1 MAREHLKSPYDGLV
15 AKSGEWR
22 SSFSFSEKNVI
33 SLHPELYQALKYLNK
48 VGILLDLRCQLKHPH
63 KVSEN
68 HTDIPTYPLKEI
80 FCSYITSP
88 ACSMVKTKK
97 KEEEESLAMSL
108 VRLVRYAETHPIASP
123 FYGTKLGS
131 PMSSSCRQLF
141 NKVHST
147 FEAEFELVK
156 KEEEES
162 LTCRE
167 TISWEGWRYLR
178 IR

>member
-1 MAREHLKSPYDGLV
+1 MARENLISPNDGLV
-15 AKSGEWR
+15 AKKGEWR
-22 SSFSFSEKNVI
+22 SSFSFSERNVI
-33 SLHPELYQALKYLNK
+33 SLNPELYQALKYLNK

-68 HTDIPTYPLKEI
+68 HIDNPTYPLKEI

-88 ACSMVKTKK
+88 ACMKRK
-97 KEEEESLAMSL
+97 EESLAMSL
-108 VRLVRYAETHPIASP
+108 VRLVRFAETHPIATP

-131 PMSSSCRQLF
+131 QMSSSCRQLF

-167 TISWEGWRYLR
+167 SISWEGWRYIR